1 MDSILRKLEQG
12 ASGGAGMNFS
22 ALQSLGL
29 SRGSIMHK
37 SLVSFHADPNVK
49 VDDTSAKSTRTIAKV

>member
-1 MDSILRKLEQG
+1 
-12 ASGGAGMNFS
+12 
-22 ALQSLGL
+22 
-29 SRGSIMHK
+29 MHK